1 MTEKPDNTEEA
12 VAWQWRWEGQSK
24 WNFLDYLPRPDAD
37 ESEPLFPLS
46 SLETRDARI
55 AVAEAENVKLRAL
68 AEESIRLM
76 TKYAREAGEATGKL
90 ETSELAGVV
99 DDWKARALKAEARL
113 AEAVGALEKAE
124 QFIVNGIET
133 GHVRLPETSIDPAHE
148 TLPAIRKALSSV
160 SASPAEAGLDG
171 QAAKVGA
178 SQGGLS

>member
-1 MTEKPDNTEEA
+1 MASRDDLSLIHYQTAAKERI
-12 VAWQWRWEGQSK
+12 RWLS
-24 WNFLDYLPRPDAD
+24 LRLA
-37 ESEPLFPLS
+37 SALS

-113 AEAVGALEKAE
+113 AEAVGALRE
-124 QFIVNGIET
+124 V
-133 GHVRLPETSIDPAHE
+133 LSIWDQWGSLDSTDPDDRDAME
-148 TLPAIRKALSSV
+148 AARQALSSV
-160 SASPAEAGLDG
+160 GEG
-171 QAAKVGA
+171 
-178 SQGGLS
+178 